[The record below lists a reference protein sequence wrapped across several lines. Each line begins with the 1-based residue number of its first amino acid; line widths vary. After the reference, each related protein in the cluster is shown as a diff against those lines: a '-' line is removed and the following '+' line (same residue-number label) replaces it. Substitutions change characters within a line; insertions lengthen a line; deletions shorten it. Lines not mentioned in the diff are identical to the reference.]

1 MFLKNIFM
9 RGGTYGTIPR
19 TVSSGRITTGQVE
32 IITTTV
38 ARYDSLYRCLLLFL
52 RNLFFSMYGMVPGTV
67 Q

>member
-1 MFLKNIFM
+1 M
-9 RGGTYGTIPR
+9 RGGTYGTTGIPR

-38 ARYDSLYRCLLLFL
+38 ARYDSHYRCLVLFL
-52 RNLFFSMYGMVPGTV
+52 RNLFFPMYGMVPGTV